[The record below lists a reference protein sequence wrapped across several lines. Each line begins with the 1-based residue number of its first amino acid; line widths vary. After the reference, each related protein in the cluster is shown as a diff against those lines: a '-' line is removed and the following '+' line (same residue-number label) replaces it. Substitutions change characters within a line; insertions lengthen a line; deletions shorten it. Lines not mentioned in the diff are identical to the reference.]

1 MLKNKLY
8 KYFLV
13 TLKLLWVP
21 QGDTTNLLYTRSIEK
36 YFEIR
41 FAIKPV
47 TILKKKIFLINLMHA
62 YGKGHEQ
69 CKQLSIY
76 VAVV

>member
-1 MLKNKLY
+1 MFYRACKNVICYRYCLCSNINLFTNVKDIIY

-13 TLKLLWVP
+13 TLKFVWVP
-21 QGDTTNLLYTRSIEK
+21 QGDTTNLLHTRSIDK

-47 TILKKKIFLINLMHA
+47 TMLKKNLRN
-62 YGKGHEQ
+62 
-69 CKQLSIY
+69 
-76 VAVV
+76 